1 VRILKKTGLMKFSI
15 EKKTLIG
22 FGLASTVLVG
32 INVLA
37 YWSFNKHRQ
46 TADWLAH
53 TYQVQ
58 QKIELTHA
66 ELTEAETGQRG
77 YLLTGEESYL
87 GSIPILQK

>member
-1 VRILKKTGLMKFSI
+1 MRILKKIGLMKFSI

-46 TADWLAH
+46 TADWTDSIA
-53 TYQVQ
+53 
-58 QKIELTHA
+58 
-66 ELTEAETGQRG
+66 GQ
-77 YLLTGEESYL
+77 LQPSESCD
-87 GSIPILQK
+87 